1 MNPFVRI
8 KLSADLPIERFRNL
22 LHAVRHHTV
31 IIWDGD
37 EASFWCEKHRQ
48 YFEENEACVQCILE
62 MTSQTNQENPM
73 SKIRVSRT
81 STTATI
87 EKKKSKEWPIV
98 VYIWAFGLALVSYA
112 VARVALDGMP
122 HPYHWAS
129 GIVDGLAGIA
139 LGWLWF
145 RWRGDIL

>member
-1 MNPFVRI
+1 MNPFVRF
-8 KLSADLPIERFRNL
+8 KLSTDLPIERFQNL
-22 LHAVRHHTV
+22 LPAVRHHTV

-37 EASFWCEKHRQ
+37 EASFWYEKHNQ

-122 HPYHWAS
+122 HPYHWAP
-129 GIVDGLAGIA
+129 GIVGGLAGIA